1 MNLPCPAARAVP
13 RLPVGSEARASAG
26 THASAACDASRW
38 GWRLGR
44 QKRFGAIFRSGEA
57 LEVTRGDG
65 RRFVVTADAAAEAPA
80 LLTAI
85 TDRAHR

>member
-1 MNLPCPAARAVP
+1 
-13 RLPVGSEARASAG
+13 LPVGSEARASAG

-44 QKRFGAIFRSGEA
+44 RQRFGAILRSGEA

-65 RRFVVTADAAAEAPA
+65 RRFVVTADAAAAAAA